1 MTDWEPL
8 AGRLA
13 HEALAEGAPT
23 AWFDRLYQA
32 GADGGVDM
40 PWDRQAPQPLL
51 AAWAAGNGLSGAGS
65 PGAGQSGAGQAG
77 AGLAGAGQPGAGQR
91 AVVVG
96 CGLGADAEF
105 LAGLGFATTG
115 FDISETAIRTNRERR
130 PDSPVH
136 YTTADLFALPPEW
149 HRAFD
154 LVVEIFTVQAL
165 PRELREGAVAGV
177 RELVAPG
184 GTLLVIA
191 RSAEQPPAE
200 ADGPPWPLVRADL
213 DLFTADDLRER
224 QVERAEDT
232 GRPSRG
238 SCWVAEFERPR

>member
-23 AWFDRLYQA
+23 AWFDRLYRA

-65 PGAGQSGAGQAG
+65 PKAGQAE
-77 AGLAGAGQPGAGQR
+77 AGKR

-149 HRAFD
+149 RRAFD

-165 PRELREGAVAGV
+165 PRELRAGAVAGV

-191 RSAEQPPAE
+191 RFAERPPAE
-200 ADGPPWPLVRADL
+200 AEGPPWPLVRADL
-213 DLFTADDLRER
+213 ALFTADDLRER
-224 QVERAEDT
+224 RVERAEDT

>member
-23 AWFDRLYQA
+23 AWFDRLYRA
-32 GADGGVDM
+32 GADGEVDL

-51 AAWAAGNGLSGAGS
+51 AAWAAAGELSGAGR
-65 PGAGQSGAGQAG
+65 
-77 AGLAGAGQPGAGQR
+77 R

-115 FDISETAIRTNRERR
+115 FDIAETAIRTNRERR

-136 YTTADLFALPPEW
+136 YTTADLFALPAEW
-149 HRAFD
+149 RRAFD

-165 PRELREGAVAGV
+165 PAPVRPKAVAGV

-191 RSAEQPPAE
+191 RHAGTPPAE
-200 ADGPPWPLVRADL
+200 ADGPPWPLTRTDLDSFSTADL
-213 DLFTADDLRER
+213 AQRR
-224 QVERAEDT
+224 VQQVEDS

>member
-8 AGRLA
+8 AGELA
-13 HEALAEGAPT
+13 RRALAEGEPT
-23 AWFDRLYQA
+23 AWFDRIYQA

-51 AAWAAGNGLSGAGS
+51 AAWARAQGLSGAGK
-65 PGAGQSGAGQAG
+65 
-77 AGLAGAGQPGAGQR
+77 R

-105 LAGLGFATTG
+105 LASLGFSTTG
-115 FDISETAIRTNRERR
+115 FDISETAIRTIRERR

-136 YTTADLFALPPEW
+136 YTTADLFALPADW
-149 HRAFD
+149 RRAFD

-165 PRELREGAVAGV
+165 PLEIRAAAQEEVAG
-177 RELVAPG
+177 LLAPG
-184 GTLLVIA
+184 GTLLAIA
-191 RSAEQPPAE
+191 RAADAVPAV

-213 DLFTADDLRER
+213 AGFAVDGLTADRIE
-224 QVERAEDT
+224 QAEDT
-232 GRPSRG
+232 GRQPNRG
-238 SCWVAEFERPR
+238 TCWVAEFGRAR

>member
-13 HEALAEGAPT
+13 HEALAEGDPT

-65 PGAGQSGAGQAG
+65 PEAGQAG
-77 AGLAGAGQPGAGQR
+77 AGRR

-115 FDISETAIRTNRERR
+115 FDISETAIRTNRARR

-165 PRELREGAVAGV
+165 PGELRAGAVTGV

-200 ADGPPWPLVRADL
+200 GDGPPWPLVRADL

-224 QVERAEDT
+224 RVERAGDT

>member
-23 AWFDRLYQA
+23 AWFDRLYRA
-32 GADGGVDM
+32 GTHGEVDL
-40 PWDRQAPQPLL
+40 PWDRRVPQPLL
-51 AAWAAGNGLSGAGS
+51 AAWAAASELSGAGR
-65 PGAGQSGAGQAG
+65 
-77 AGLAGAGQPGAGQR
+77 R

-115 FDISETAIRTNRERR
+115 FDIAETAIRTNRERR

-136 YTTADLFALPPEW
+136 YTTADLFALPPDW
-149 HRAFD
+149 RRAFD

-165 PRELREGAVAGV
+165 PGEVRPAAVAGV
-177 RELVAPG
+177 RDLVAPG

-191 RSAEQPPAE
+191 RHAEHPPAE
-200 ADGPPWPLVRADL
+200 AEGPPWPLTRADL
-213 DLFTADDLRER
+213 DTFTVDDL
-224 QVERAEDT
+224 VERRVEQVEDT

-238 SCWVAEFERPR
+238 SCWVAEFERRR